1 MDDYYDNRDMCPIC
15 KTDRYLS
22 PDVKFLVNPECYH
35 KICESCV
42 DRIFSLGP
50 AQCPYKGCDKILRK
64 NKFKTQIFDDVGVEK
79 EVDIRKR
86 VFNVF
91 NKKLEDFDGNIDEYN
106 KYLEEVEDIVFNLDK
121 GVDVQ
126 KTEEKLRSYEELNK
140 QLIMTNIER
149 SKQDLE
155 SFEQRQQF
163 EKEMKMKKRMLERQI
178 EEEERMNTEWA
189 KKEIVNRLSSADDAD
204 DVIEGVKNTVKL
216 KKSSARRKLEELNR
230 VLKNN
235 PYSAANSGGPRKD
248 AVPFTPFNGDRDL
261 APRYTYDEALYHD
274 PFIQDLKDRKDFIA
288 SGFRTDYVYKRVLT
302 EAFMGL
308 GCVFADELPTAQAV
322 TASSQTS

>member
-1 MDDYYDNRDMCPIC
+1 MDEYEENKDMCPIC

-35 KICESCV
+35 RICESCV

-64 NKFKTQIFDDVGVEK
+64 NKFKTQIFDDVEVEK

-91 NKKLEDFDGNIDEYN
+91 NKTIDDFNGDLVEFN
-106 KYLEEVEDIVFNLDK
+106 KYLEEVEDIIYKLDH
-121 GVDVQ
+121 GIDVA
-126 KTEEKLRSYEELNK
+126 KTEEKLRTYEELNK
-140 QLIMTNIER
+140 QLIMNNLER
-149 SKQDLE
+149 SKTEIE
-155 SFEQRQQF
+155 SFEQRQKF
-163 EKEMKMKKRMLERQI
+163 EKEMKLKKRLLEKQI
-178 EEEERMNTEWA
+178 EEEERINKEWT
-189 KKEIVNRLSSADDAD
+189 KKEIVNRLSTSTQ
-204 DVIEGVKNTVKL
+204 DVNETIEGVKNTVKL

-235 PYSAANSGGPRKD
+235 PYFNSNVNSQNARPKD
-248 AVPFTPFNGDRDL
+248 AVPFTPFNGDRETH
-261 APRYTYDEALYHD
+261 PRFTLKGSVYND
-274 PFIQDLKDRKDFIA
+274 PFINDLEHRKEFIA
-288 SGFRTDYVYKRVLT
+288 SGFNTNYAYERVLT

-308 GCVFADELPTAQAV
+308 GCVISEEL
-322 TASSQTS
+322 

>member
-1 MDDYYDNRDMCPIC
+1 MVSNNLDEYEENKDMCPIC

-35 KICESCV
+35 RICQSCV

-50 AQCPYKGCDKILRK
+50 AQCPYKGCTKILRK

-91 NKKLEDFDGNIDEYN
+91 NKTIDDFNGNLEEYN
-106 KYLEEVEDIVFNLDK
+106 KYLEDVEDIVYNLDN
-121 GVDVQ
+121 GIDVA
-126 KTEEKLRSYEELNK
+126 KTEERLRAYEELNK
-140 QLIMTNIER
+140 QLILNNMER
-149 SKQDLE
+149 SRRDLE
-155 SFEQRQQF
+155 SFAQSQQF
-163 EKEMKMKKRMLERQI
+163 EREMRMRKRLLERQI
-178 EEEERMNTEWA
+178 EEEDRLNKEWA
-189 KKEIVNRLSSADDAD
+189 KKEIVNRLTTSNSADTEE
-204 DVIEGVKNTVKL
+204 VIEGVKNTVRL

-235 PYSAANSGGPRKD
+235 PYFGNRGLNDGRNRKSN
-248 AVPFTPFNGDRDL
+248 VPFTPFNGDRDL
-261 APRYTYDEALYHD
+261 NRRFTVKESDYTD
-274 PFIQDLKDRKDFIA
+274 PFIQDLKTRREFTA
-288 SGFRTDYVYKRVLT
+288 SGFRTDYVYDRLLT

-308 GCVFADELPTAQAV
+308 GCYISEELR
-322 TASSQTS
+322 

>member
-1 MDDYYDNRDMCPIC
+1 MCPIC

-50 AQCPYKGCDKILRK
+50 AQCPYKRCDKILRK

-91 NKKLEDFDGNIDEYN
+91 NKTLKNFNGNLEEYN
-106 KYLEEVEDIVFNLDK
+106 KYLEEVEDIIYNLDH
-121 GVDVQ
+121 GIDVQ
-126 KTEEKLRSYEELNK
+126 KTEEKLKSYEELNK
-140 QLIMTNIER
+140 QLIMANIER
-149 SKQDLE
+149 NKEDTENFQ
-155 SFEQRQQF
+155 QRQQF
-163 EKEMKMKKRMLERQI
+163 EKEMKLKKKMLEKQI
-178 EEEERMNTEWA
+178 REEEKMNKEWV
-189 KKEIVNRLSSADDAD
+189 KKEIVNRLGNTDNDQINAV

-216 KKSSARRKLEELNR
+216 KKSSARRKLDELNR
-230 VLKNN
+230 VMKNN
-235 PYSAANSGGPRKD
+235 PYLMNSKD
-248 AVPFTPFNGDRDL
+248 KNVDAIPFTPFNGDRDR
-261 APRYTYDEALYHD
+261 AQRFKMNAKIYKD
-274 PFIQDLKDRKDFIA
+274 PFISSLEKRKEFVA
-288 SGFRTDYVYKRVLT
+288 SGFRIDYIYNRVLT

-308 GCVFADELPTAQAV
+308 GCNISKELA
-322 TASSQTS
+322 